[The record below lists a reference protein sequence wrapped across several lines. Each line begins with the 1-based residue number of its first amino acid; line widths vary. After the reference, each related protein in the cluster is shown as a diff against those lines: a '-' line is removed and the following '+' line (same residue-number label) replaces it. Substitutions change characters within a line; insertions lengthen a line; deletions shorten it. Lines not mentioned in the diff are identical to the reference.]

1 MHRVD
6 PVPKNS
12 NFGTAE
18 NFRTQRRIRTA
29 GVFVVIDLIQ
39 IVMVGFLG
47 LLAYEYFKG
56 RGNDKIS
63 SKRNKQSKTAKAKN
77 APVRS
82 G

>member
-1 MHRVD
+1 M
-6 PVPKNS
+6 
-12 NFGTAE
+12 
-18 NFRTQRRIRTA
+18 
-29 GVFVVIDLIQ
+29 IDLIQ